1 MKELLRWVGATQ
13 LMMVPLSVFI
23 FYTIALVAAPLDPVN
38 VRGVGLS
45 ALIGSGFG
53 FAWAAGLLAA
63 ALLRK
68 DER

>member
-13 LMMVPLSVFI
+13 LLMVPLSVFI
-23 FYTIALVAAPLDPVN
+23 FYTIALVAAPLEPVD

-53 FAWAAGLLAA
+53 FGWAALLLSA